1 MIQRFDVREHQ
12 HHPETSCGRP
22 AVIEVRSL
30 MVSYADRAA
39 LRELSFTVRE
49 AEVVLITGPTGCGK
63 STLALALSGLIPHVQ
78 EAQFS
83 GQVIV
88 NGMDTV
94 KHPLHEITAQTGVV
108 FQNPSTQL
116 FHTTVEEEIGF
127 APRNLGLPEGEIL
140 SRIDYALESVGICHL
155 RGRLT
160 RGLSM
165 GEKQRLAI
173 ASILSLKPK
182 LLILDEPTA
191 NLDSRGIE
199 KVVTALRRLNNE
211 QGITILIIEHRL
223 SAFYPW
229 VSRVMVLESGRMVV
243 DSSPHEPD
251 TRRRLDRLGL
261 SIPTANPNSTFRD
274 FLRRQTISREH
285 KEPPVVTM
293 EGIEAGYGKT
303 LCLRGV
309 ELALHRGELTALV
322 GENGAGKSTIA
333 RVLTGLLRPR
343 KGKVRWDPPLG
354 GLPLGRRLGFLHHN
368 VLSQLLLNTV
378 EEEVAFAPRNFKLN
392 VGPLVERSLQVA
404 DLKGLAERLPHCL
417 SIGEQQRAALAAVLS
432 ADPQLIILDEPTVGQ
447 DWIHLST
454 VMGYLAALTR
464 QGKSVLVITHDERLV
479 LEFADRVVYL
489 QDGRIATDGG
499 YTLNAARTEL
509 RAEAQC
515 SCLQRA
521 RGERDRA

>member
-1 MIQRFDVREHQ
+1 MIQSFGVREHP
-12 HHPETSCGRP
+12 HHLETSCSRP

-30 MVSYADRAA
+30 MVSYSDRAA

-49 AEVVLITGPTGCGK
+49 TEVVLITGPTGCGK
-63 STLALALSGLIPHVQ
+63 STLALALGGLIPHVQ

-83 GQVIV
+83 GRVIV

-94 KHPLHEITAQTGVV
+94 EHPLHEITAQTGVV

-127 APRNLGLPEGEIL
+127 APRNIGLPEGEIQ
-140 SRIDYALESVGICHL
+140 SRIAYALESVDICHL

-160 RGLSM
+160 RGLST

-191 NLDSRGIE
+191 NLDSRGVE
-199 KVVTALRRLNNE
+199 KVVAALRRLNNE

-243 DSSPHEPD
+243 DSTPHEPD

-261 SIPTANPNSTFRD
+261 SIPTGNPNSKFRG

-285 KEPPVVTM
+285 REPPVVTM

-309 ELALHRGELTALV
+309 ELAFHPGELTALV
-322 GENGAGKSTIA
+322 GENGAGKSTVA
-333 RVLTGLLRPR
+333 RVLAGLLRPR
-343 KGKVRWDPPLG
+343 KGKVRWDPRLK

-368 VLSQLLLNTV
+368 VLSQLLLDTV
-378 EEEVAFAPRNFKLN
+378 EEEVAFAPRNFRLKA
-392 VGPLVERSLQVA
+392 GPLVERSLQVT
-404 DLKGLAERLPHCL
+404 DLKSLAERRPHCL

-432 ADPQLIILDEPTVGQ
+432 ADPQLIVLDEPTVGQ

-479 LEFADRVVYL
+479 LEFADRIVYL
-489 QDGRIATDGG
+489 KDGRIVTDGG
-499 YTLNAARTEL
+499 YTPMAVRTGVRTEA
-509 RAEAQC
+509 RYSC
-515 SCLQRA
+515 SHRA

>member
-1 MIQRFDVREHQ
+1 
-12 HHPETSCGRP
+12 
-22 AVIEVRSL
+22 
-30 MVSYADRAA
+30 
-39 LRELSFTVRE
+39 
-49 AEVVLITGPTGCGK
+49 
-63 STLALALSGLIPHVQ
+63 
-78 EAQFS
+78 
-83 GQVIV
+83 
-88 NGMDTV
+88 
-94 KHPLHEITAQTGVV
+94 
-108 FQNPSTQL
+108 
-116 FHTTVEEEIGF
+116 
-127 APRNLGLPEGEIL
+127 
-140 SRIDYALESVGICHL
+140 
-155 RGRLT
+155 
-160 RGLSM
+160 
-165 GEKQRLAI
+165 
-173 ASILSLKPK
+173 
-182 LLILDEPTA
+182 
-191 NLDSRGIE
+191 
-199 KVVTALRRLNNE
+199 
-211 QGITILIIEHRL
+211 
-223 SAFYPW
+223 
-229 VSRVMVLESGRMVV
+229 
-243 DSSPHEPD
+243 
-251 TRRRLDRLGL
+251 
-261 SIPTANPNSTFRD
+261 
-274 FLRRQTISREH
+274 
-285 KEPPVVTM
+285 
-293 EGIEAGYGKT
+293 
-303 LCLRGV
+303 
-309 ELALHRGELTALV
+309 
-322 GENGAGKSTIA
+322 
-333 RVLTGLLRPR
+333 
-343 KGKVRWDPPLG
+343 LG